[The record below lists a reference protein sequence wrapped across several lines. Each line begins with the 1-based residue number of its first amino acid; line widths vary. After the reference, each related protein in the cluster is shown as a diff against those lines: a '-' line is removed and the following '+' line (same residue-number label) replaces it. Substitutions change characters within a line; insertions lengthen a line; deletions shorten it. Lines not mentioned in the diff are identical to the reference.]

1 MAPPP
6 PARVRD
12 RSADLGTTYARAD
25 TRVYANSSEVPSD
38 VPSIPLLVDLS
49 APATDDSIASSTLV
63 PPAQEH
69 PAPHSSS
76 TSGSIH
82 PMVTGGRDRRPRAFS
97 SMQSTSHPLL
107 HHIQPC

>member
-1 MAPPP
+1 MKHHSHAEPTAKIFIQPP
-6 PARVRD
+6 
-12 RSADLGTTYARAD
+12 RAD
-25 TRVYANSSEVPSD
+25 TRVFANSSEVLSD
-38 VPSIPLLVDLS
+38 VPFIPLLVDLS

-82 PMVTGGRDRRPRAFS
+82 PMVTRRS
-97 SMQSTSHPLL
+97 
-107 HHIQPC
+107 

>member
-25 TRVYANSSEVPSD
+25 TRVYANSSEVLSD

-82 PMVTGGRDRRPRAFS
+82 PMVTRRS
-97 SMQSTSHPLL
+97 
-107 HHIQPC
+107 

>member
-1 MAPPP
+1 MLTGTSAYVRLWTTASLPFLVVPVSFK
-6 PARVRD
+6 RVRD

-25 TRVYANSSEVPSD
+25 TRVYANSSEVLSD
-38 VPSIPLLVDLS
+38 VPSMDLLVDLS

-82 PMVTGGRDRRPRAFS
+82 PMVTRRS
-97 SMQSTSHPLL
+97 
-107 HHIQPC
+107 